1 MKNKQQNKLALEKSP
16 YLLQHASN
24 PVNWYPWGK
33 EAFDRALAEDKPVFL
48 SIGYST
54 CHWCHVMAHESFED
68 PEVARLM
75 NEAFVSVKVDRE
87 ERPDIDHL
95 YMTVCQMMTGSAGWP
110 LTIIMAPDKRPFYA
124 ATYLPKQSRFGRP
137 GMLELVPYIKKIWH
151 DRKSEVLGIAAN
163 IETELK
169 KNFTQTSRNEL
180 DKTTLKRAYQQL
192 IGVFDEEHG
201 GFGNAPKF
209 PTPHT
214 LSFLLRYSRRNNEP
228 KALQMVE
235 KTLNSMRS
243 GGIYDHV
250 GFGFHRYSTDPYWL
264 LPHFEKML
272 YDQALLVTACIEAY
286 QVTRNEEYADTTHE
300 VLEYVLRD
308 MVSPQGGFYSA
319 EDADSEG
326 EEGKFYLWTFDELR
340 KILSEEEMDLA
351 VKHFNIEE
359 KGNYIDPITQRKSGH
374 NILYTRQ
381 LPGKTNK
388 RLDTIKQKLFN
399 KRLKRIHPLKDDKI
413 LADWNGAM
421 VAALARAGAVLHEKR
436 YTEAAEGAIN
446 FIFRFMRDQNGRLR
460 HSYRGGKAGQQDFI
474 DDYAFLIWGLLELY
488 EATFNVDY
496 LKKALQLNDTTFKYF
511 WDEENGGFFFTA
523 SDSEMMISRQKESYD
538 GAMPSG
544 NSVSML
550 NLLRLGRITFNSDL
564 EKKAATIGRV
574 FSSNIT
580 QSPAAYTQL
589 LIALDFALGPTY
601 EVVIAADSESRS
613 TKAALSKLQSAFIP
627 NKVIIL
633 RPTEVEYPDIAKI
646 SPVNAYKASE
656 DGRANIFVCTDYHCQ
671 APTTNINHAL
681 KNMGVND
688 LTAL

>member
-272 YDQALLVTACIEAY
+272 YDQALLVIACIEAY
-286 QVTRNEEYADTTHE
+286 QVTRNEEYADTTRE

-340 KILSEEEMDLA
+340 NILSEEEMDLA

-436 YTEAAEGAIN
+436 YIEAAEGAIN

-460 HSYRGGKAGQQDFI
+460 HSYRGGKAGPQDFI

-671 APTTNINHAL
+671 APTTNINHVL